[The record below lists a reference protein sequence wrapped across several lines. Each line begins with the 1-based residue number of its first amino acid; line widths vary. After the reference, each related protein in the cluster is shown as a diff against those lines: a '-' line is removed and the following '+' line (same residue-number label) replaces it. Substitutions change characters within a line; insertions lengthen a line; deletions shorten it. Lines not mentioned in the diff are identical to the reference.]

1 MKTDTSKTK
10 WNLSLL
16 FKSDDDPAI
25 ETKRN
30 EVKEESYKFINKWSK
45 RSDFLELE
53 HILREALDEYEA
65 LAGKYGMAGHE
76 SLYLFLRKSTD
87 QNNPE
92 IKARVSRLDDF
103 EVKIL
108 NDIQFF
114 EMRISKVS
122 SEIQK
127 KFLEY
132 SGLKQYKHF
141 LENLFNK
148 SKYLLSED
156 QEKVV
161 NLKDKS
167 AISNWVQMLSGFLAK
182 EEREVLNKNG
192 KKETKSF
199 SSIYNLLNDTNKS
212 IRDAAAK
219 AVNEIIFKHVDVAE
233 YELNSIMEY
242 LKVEDELRNRSR
254 PDLGRLVSDNM
265 EPEIID
271 ALIEAVTSRSDI
283 SKRYYKLKAKL
294 FGVKK
299 LQYHERNVPYGDIDK
314 EISYK
319 KTVDLIWNTFNNL
332 DPEFSLIFKNF
343 VENGQIDVFPKK
355 GKKSGAFCVSMPQD
369 TPVYI
374 LLNFSN
380 KLSDSLTLAHEM
392 GHAIN
397 DTLVRKSQ
405 HALYRDVYT
414 STAEV
419 ASTFCEDFVLEK
431 FSQNADKETQL
442 ALKMMKLNDDVST
455 IQRQIACYTF
465 EQELHKTY
473 REKGYLAKEQMGEI
487 FRKHMKFYMGNYVEF
502 SKESD
507 NWWVVW
513 PHIRKYFYVYSYASG
528 LLISKYMQNTV
539 RKDKDFMK
547 KVKGF
552 LSVGISDSPKN
563 TFLKMGIDISKKE
576 FWNTGLNEM
585 EQLLNAAESLA
596 KQLDK

>member
-1 MKTDTSKTK
+1 MKIDTSKTI
-10 WNLSLL
+10 WNLSPL

-25 ETKRN
+25 ETRRN
-30 EVKEESYKFINKWSK
+30 EVNNESYKFINKWSK
-45 RSDFLELE
+45 RNDYLEQEQALK
-53 HILREALDEYEA
+53 EALDEYES
-65 LAGKYGMAGHE
+65 LARNYGIAGHE
-76 SLYLFLRKSTD
+76 SLYLFLRQSTD

-92 IKARVSRLDDF
+92 IKAKVSKLDDF
-103 EVKIL
+103 KVKII

-122 SEIQK
+122 AEMQK
-127 KFLEY
+127 KFLNY
-132 SGLKQYKHF
+132 PGLKQYNHF

-167 AISNWVQMLSGFLAK
+167 AISNWVHMLSGFIDK
-182 EEREVLNKNG
+182 EEREVLNNKGNRD
-192 KKETKSF
+192 TKSF
-199 SSIYNLLNDTNKS
+199 SAISSLLNDTNKN
-212 IRDAAAK
+212 IRNTAAK
-219 AVNEIIFKHVDVAE
+219 AVNDIISKHVDVAE
-233 YELNSIMEY
+233 YELNSVLEY
-242 LKVEDELRNRSR
+242 LKVEDELRNRDR
-254 PDLGRLVSDNM
+254 PDLGRLASDNI
-265 EPEIID
+265 EPETID
-271 ALIEAVTSRSDI
+271 SLIESVSSRNDI
-283 SKRYYKLKAKL
+283 SKRFYKLKAKL
-294 FGVKK
+294 LGVKK
-299 LQYHERNVPYGDIDK
+299 LQYHEKNVPYGDIDK

-332 DPEFSLIFKNF
+332 DPEFSLIFKDF

-355 GKKSGAFCVSMPQD
+355 GKRNGAFCMSLPQE

-380 KLSDSLTLAHEM
+380 KLSDSLILAHEM

-397 DTLVRKSQ
+397 DTLVRKSL

-414 STAEV
+414 ATAEV